1 MKNLIKKFSLIVILL
16 AVAGFFYGCKNT
28 APKEQEEV
36 IVTEQKIT
44 RKVAVQAYSFKEF
57 TFFEAVEKTVETG
70 ASYIEAY
77 PGQNIGGEIEGTT
90 HFSMDQETRET
101 IKTKLN
107 DAGVKLVCYGVV
119 GGIEEPEGWD
129 KVFEFAADMG
139 IEVITAE
146 PDTAHFDYI
155 GALCDKYDISIAIH
169 NHPTPSFYWS
179 PEIVLDA
186 ISGKTNR
193 IGACADIGHWARSGL
208 DPVECLKKLEG
219 HIISSH
225 YKDMNLMNDL
235 EAYTVIF
242 GEGVLDMPAI
252 LAELDRQNFD
262 GVYTIEYE
270 HNWMNS
276 VPDIKKCVEYLGSH

>member
-1 MKNLIKKFSLIVILL
+1 MKNLVKNFSLIVVTL
-16 AVAGFFYGCKNT
+16 AIAGFTVSCNNS
-28 APKEQEEV
+28 APKEQKAA
-36 IVTEQKIT
+36 IKEQKVD

-57 TFFEAVEKTVETG
+57 TFFEAIDKTVEAG
-70 ASYIEAY
+70 APYIEAY
-77 PGQNIGGEIEGTT
+77 PGQDIGGEFEGKT
-90 HFSMDQETRET
+90 HFTMDQETRDI
-101 IKTKLN
+101 IKKKLN

-119 GGIEEPEGWD
+119 GGIDEAEGWD

-252 LAELDRQNFD
+252 LAEFDRQNFD

-270 HNWMNS
+270 YNWENS
-276 VPDIKKCVEYLGSH
+276 VPDIKKCVEYLNSH

>member
-1 MKNLIKKFSLIVILL
+1 MKNLVKNFSLVIITL
-16 AVAGFFYGCKNT
+16 AVASLFSGCKNN
-28 APKEQEEV
+28 APKEQEKAV
-36 IVTEQKIT
+36 VMEQNVT

-57 TFFEAVEKTVETG
+57 TFFEAIDKTVETG

-77 PGQNIGGEIEGTT
+77 PGQNIGGGIEGTT
-90 HFSMDQETRET
+90 HFSMDQETRDA

-119 GGIEEPEGWD
+119 GGIKEPEEWD

-146 PDTAHFDYI
+146 PDTAHLDYV
-155 GALCDKYDISIAIH
+155 GALCDKYEINIAIH
-169 NHPTPSFYWS
+169 NHPTPSFYWN

-193 IGACADIGHWARSGL
+193 IGACADIGHWTRSGL

-225 YKDMNLMNDL
+225 YKDMDRINDL
-235 EAYTVIF
+235 ESHTVIL
-242 GEGVLDMPAI
+242 GEGVLDMSAI
-252 LAELDRQNFD
+252 LAELDKQNFD

-270 HNWMNS
+270 HNWENS
-276 VPDIKKCVEYLGSH
+276 VPDIKKCVEYLESH

>member
-1 MKNLIKKFSLIVILL
+1 MKNLVKNFCLIVVTL
-16 AVAGFFYGCKNT
+16 AIAGFTVSCKNS
-28 APKEQEEV
+28 APKEQKAA
-36 IVTEQKIT
+36 IKEQKVD

-57 TFFEAVEKTVETG
+57 TFFEAIDKTVEAG
-70 ASYIEAY
+70 APYIEAY
-77 PGQNIGGEIEGTT
+77 PGQDIGGEFEGKT
-90 HFSMDQETRET
+90 HFTMDQETRDI
-101 IKTKLN
+101 IKKKLN

-119 GGIEEPEGWD
+119 GGIDEAEGWD

-208 DPVECLKKLEG
+208 DPLECLKKLEG

-252 LAELDRQNFD
+252 LAEFDRQNFD

-270 HNWMNS
+270 YNWENS
-276 VPDIKKCVEYLGSH
+276 VPDIKKCVEYLNSH

>member
-1 MKNLIKKFSLIVILL
+1 MKNLVKNFSLIVVTL
-16 AVAGFFYGCKNT
+16 AVAGFAVSCKSNV
-28 APKEQEEV
+28 PKEQEAAV
-36 IVTEQKIT
+36 KEQKVD

-57 TFFEAVEKTVETG
+57 TFFEAIDKTVEAG
-70 ASYIEAY
+70 APYIEAY
-77 PGQNIGGEIEGTT
+77 PGQDIGGGIEGNT
-90 HFSMDQETRET
+90 HFTMDQETRDI
-101 IKTKLN
+101 IKKKLN

-119 GGIEEPEGWD
+119 GGIEEAEGWD

-146 PDTAHFDYI
+146 PDSAHLDYI
-155 GALCDKYDISIAIH
+155 GTLCDKYDINIAIH
-169 NHPTPSFYWS
+169 NHPTPSFYWD

-235 EAYTVIF
+235 EAHTVIF

-270 HNWMNS
+270 YNWENS
-276 VPDIKKCVEYLGSH
+276 VPDIKKCVEYLNSH

>member
-1 MKNLIKKFSLIVILL
+1 MKNLVKNFSLIVVVL
-16 AVAGFFYGCKNT
+16 AVACFFAGCKNKT
-28 APKEQEEV
+28 PKEQEEATV
-36 IVTEQKIT
+36 IEQKVT

-57 TFFEAVEKTVETG
+57 TFFEAIDKTVEAG

-77 PGQNIGGEIEGTT
+77 PGQDIGGEIEGNTN
-90 HFSMDQETRET
+90 FSMDQETRDI
-101 IKTKLN
+101 IKKKLN
-107 DAGVKLVCYGVV
+107 ETGVKLVCYGVV

-169 NHPTPSFYWS
+169 NHPKPSFYWN
-179 PEIVLDA
+179 PEIILNA

-193 IGACADIGHWARSGL
+193 IGACADIGHWTRSNL
-208 DPVECLKKLEG
+208 DPVECLLKLKG
-219 HIISSH
+219 HIISLH
-225 YKDMNLMNDL
+225 FKDMNLMNDL
-235 EAYTVIF
+235 KAHTLVF
-242 GEGVLDMPAI
+242 GEGVLDMSAI
-252 LAELDRQNFD
+252 LAELDKQNFD

-270 HNWMNS
+270 HNWENS
-276 VPDIKKCVEYLGSH
+276 VPDIKKCVEYLDSH